1 MLCVVQGA
9 ARLVLPRRDTRAAP
23 APFLPSRLSLIIGQ
37 RMVHCE
43 FGQDRLA
50 QPPLQAFELAERS
63 KPRKAKC
70 SDSKDLL
77 EFVLQFRPRVIGLHP
92 CWSDDHAAESHP
104 LRPYFFSRFIQLT

>member
-1 MLCVVQGA
+1 
-9 ARLVLPRRDTRAAP
+9 
-23 APFLPSRLSLIIGQ
+23 
-37 RMVHCE
+37 MVHCE

-70 SDSKDLL
+70 LDSKDLL

-92 CWSDDHAAESHP
+92 C
-104 LRPYFFSRFIQLT
+104 

>member
-63 KPRKAKC
+63 KPRKRSEEHTSELQSPVHLVC
-70 SDSKDLL
+70 RLLL
-77 EFVLQFRPRVIGLHP
+77 EKKKNKHISFIAHLCTLLI
-92 CWSDDHAAESHP
+92 SDADCIEH
-104 LRPYFFSRFIQLT
+104 Q